1 MDDSSDGMSQDE
13 GQTWVDWFCKLR
25 GNEFFCEV
33 PDSFIQDEFNLYG
46 LNRVVQNYDYALDII
61 LDNEREED
69 LDVQQELSLEHSAEV
84 LYGLIHARFIV
95 TAGGQQIMLEKARRG
110 EFGTCPRVSC
120 FGQVLLPV
128 GLSDEPLQ
136 HTVKMYC
143 PSCGELYFPKYTR
156 HASIDGAYFGTTF
169 PHLLVLQNP
178 SLVQKRPATPHI
190 PKIFGFRV
198 HPTAQISQQRAAKKA
213 EEDAL
218 MKQASTFVPEVGIAE
233 RERREKENAKWDT
246 PQGQDKP
253 EEEKD
258 TMTEETTTENKQE

>member
-13 GQTWVDWFCKLR
+13 GQTWVEWFCKLR

-46 LNRVVQNYDYALDII
+46 LSRVVQNYEYALDII
-61 LDNEREED
+61 LDNEHEED

-178 SLVQKRPATPHI
+178 GLVQKRPATPHI
-190 PKIFGFRV
+190 PKIFGFRI
-198 HPTAQISQQRAAKKA
+198 HSSSQISQQRAAKKA
-213 EEDAL
+213 EEEAL
-218 MKQASTFVPEVGIAE
+218 ARQASVVVPEMGIAE
-233 RERREKENAKWDT
+233 REKREREMAGEAKTETNAMAENEQKDDEAK
-246 PQGQDKP
+246 
-253 EEEKD
+253 
-258 TMTEETTTENKQE
+258 N